1 MFFSPINLRYL
12 RSFPCKQRLCL
23 LTDKSP
29 RNCRQLDRAA
39 YFSLLDK
46 VRKSLRNAPGG
57 LGGCRGWAGRGGWG
71 GARKEQERKNRK
83 YSATRPEQEGAAR
96 GVCLRCQSTSE
107 EKRPFSFLVLLSWGI
122 HLSGGKQV
130 PQLNLSL
137 LFPWT
142 L

>member
-39 YFSLLDK
+39 YFSLLDR
-46 VRKSLRNAPGG
+46 VRKSLRNAPG
-57 LGGCRGWAGRGGWG
+57 WG
-71 GARKEQERKNRK
+71 GGGVQGMGVRRRGEGRKEQERKNRK
-83 YSATRPEQEGAAR
+83 YSATWPEREGAAR